1 MCSLLGHQGARYL
14 TMRLSA
20 SQRLFTAKKEVIL
33 SAGSVG
39 SPFILMHSG
48 IGDADDLS
56 RFGIKPIVNL
66 PSVGRNL
73 SDHPLT
79 PIVWPVNTTETIETL
94 ARDPVIAAEVLAE
107 WRTNRTG
114 PLVDTVF
121 NQIGWLR
128 VKNGEKIFQK
138 YGDPSAGPLAPH
150 FGLLFQVFSLFS
162 PQLPTC

>member
-1 MCSLLGHQGARYL
+1 
-14 TMRLSA
+14 MRISA
-20 SQRLFTAKKEVIL
+20 SQRLLTAKKEVIL
-33 SAGSVG
+33 SAGPVG

-48 IGDADDLS
+48 IGDANDLS

-79 PIVWPVNTTETIETL
+79 AIVWLVNTTETIETL
-94 ARDPVIAAEVLAE
+94 SRDPVIAAKALAE

-114 PLVDTVF
+114 PFVDTVF

-128 VKNGEKIFQK
+128 VKNGEKTFQK
-138 YGDPSAGPLAPH
+138 YRDPSAGPLAPH
-150 FGLLFQVFSLFS
+150 FGLLFQVCIFFTATSFLYS
-162 PQLPTC
+162 YLTHP

>member
-1 MCSLLGHQGARYL
+1 
-14 TMRLSA
+14 
-20 SQRLFTAKKEVIL
+20 
-33 SAGSVG
+33 
-39 SPFILMHSG
+39 MHSG
-48 IGDADDLS
+48 IGDAKDLS

-94 ARDPVIAAEVLAE
+94 ARDPVIAAKVLAE

-128 VKNGEKIFQK
+128 VKNSEKTFQK

-162 PQLPTC
+162 PNNLLTNSWFYRTVSQVKNLLQETTSSFQLWYWSRLLVSPLRSIF